1 MRWELGPAPWYIIL
15 LLFTPYSG
23 RVAVKESITGSN
35 RCRSVAFYKSTVVGT
50 TLGKADPETAPFTTQ
65 FSCPPRVGPLEY
77 GGPEQ

>member
-1 MRWELGPAPWYIIL
+1 MNWELGPAPWYIIL

-23 RVAVKESITGSN
+23 SASGSQGEQVQIVVVL
-35 RCRSVAFYKSTVVGT
+35 SPSTSPTVVGT